1 MDNVKGNKVLSGAWA
16 EVYWNGLKV
25 ALLKK
30 IEFKIT
36 VNRDDVQIG
45 LDVDSKIT
53 GVKGEG
59 TLAIQKV
66 YTSFENIKQEV
77 LKGRDPRGTIIAKL
91 QDPDAVGGQTERYQI
106 SNVALGEFAKS
117 WEVGAKVEEE
127 YPFTFTPTDMILLDQ
142 IKE

>member
-36 VNRDDVQIG
+36 VNREDVQIG

-53 GVKGEG
+53 GIKGEG
-59 TLAIQKV
+59 TLALQKV

>member
-1 MDNVKGNKVLSGAWA
+1 MDVKGNRVLSGAWA

-25 ALLKK
+25 AILKK

-36 VNRDDVQIG
+36 VNREDVQIG

-53 GVKGEG
+53 SVKGEG

-66 YTSFENIKQEV
+66 YTSFEGIRQEI

-91 QDPDAVGGQTERYQI
+91 QDPDAIGGQTERYQI

-117 WEVGAKVEEE
+117 WEVGAKIEEE

-142 IKE
+142 IEA